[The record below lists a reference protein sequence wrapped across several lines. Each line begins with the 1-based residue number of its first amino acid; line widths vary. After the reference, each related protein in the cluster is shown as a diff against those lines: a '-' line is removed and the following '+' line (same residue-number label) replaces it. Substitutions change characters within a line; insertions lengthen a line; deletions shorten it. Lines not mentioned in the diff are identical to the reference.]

1 MTAFGAVARFV
12 LLRARAHRLLL
23 AAALLTVLLTT
34 AVLATLTA
42 YSGAIGDAALRH
54 SLQDPQNAADAALI
68 VKADVPADRR
78 AAADEAVRRGARRT
92 FDGLPVTVRTL
103 VRSGPYALP
112 RSLQPPAERSGN
124 PALTYVAA
132 LDPTQVRFMSGRAPR
147 TGSGAGIEAAL
158 PQTAARR
165 LGLKPGA
172 RLTLVDRLGGPKVH
186 VTLTGLYR
194 PARADAPYWRLDDLG
209 GRGVTTV
216 DFTTYGPLLAAP
228 GVLSGGKVSA
238 GPSGWLASADF
249 SALTTGRI
257 DELRK
262 AAGAGGAALRRQPAL
277 SGTTAAGT
285 SLPGVLDR
293 VERSLLVSR
302 STLLIVALQLALL
315 ACCAL
320 LLVARLLSAERAGE
334 VRLLRARGAS
344 RARVAALAALEALC
358 LAAPAVLCGP
368 LLSGPLTRLLAG
380 QGALARIGLRL
391 EVPAGGG
398 LGVWVVAGA
407 VGSGCALAVTLP
419 GAPRDVPGWAVD
431 RLRVRRGWSRSSPR
445 PLKAGGGP
453 EPNRAGPLKGRA
465 DRPRPEGARGG
476 IAMRLRRGARQAT
489 THPHSANDGSNRV
502 PSRTARAAGAP
513 VRAGADLG
521 LLAVAAVAYWQLSR
535 QNSGA
540 VNGDKAGTLGIDPLL
555 VAAPALALLA
565 GTVLTLRLLPL
576 VARLAERRAAGGR
589 GLTAALAGWQLSRRP
604 MRGAGPVLLLVLAV
618 ALGMLAIGQRAS
630 WNRSQ
635 DDQADFG
642 AGAPVRVLAAGEDGL
657 GRTETYAAIPH
668 VREVAPALRADLP
681 LSGDRTAALLALDT
695 AQAADT
701 VLMRRDLASQP
712 VRPLLASLGPKAPTA
727 GSKVPAGTARL
738 RLTAAL
744 HSSSRNGAGAAA
756 DVTVTL
762 VDRYGTPYQV
772 PAGELPGDGRAHA
785 LNVPVSKGSLTLTGV
800 QLVLP
805 QPVGEPEQHRLT
817 LGELTAT
824 EVGGNVR
831 KVPLP
836 ASWKA
841 SVRSDGQVSSPDE
854 RTNPTKPGMSSS
866 GPPTVEYGTGYV
878 PAEDTWVT
886 ASLTV
891 RVQVVQPRPPEITA
905 VATDR
910 FLTSAAARTGQRV
923 DVTVGGEN
931 VPVRIV
937 RAVREL
943 PTTGDADGGALLVDL
958 RSVNRLLETRYG
970 TSATP
975 TEWWLRTGPGK
986 SAEVAAALRALPE
999 LDPAQVVVRDET
1011 AARLRDD
1018 PFGAGAEAAFAAA
1031 AGVAAALAAVGFAVS
1046 AAGSLRERGAELAV
1060 LRALGAPRRRLAR
1073 MIAVEQGVL
1082 VALALVVGT
1091 ALGTVLA
1098 RAVIPLIVLTAQATR
1113 PVPRVLVELPVP
1125 HVAVLLAAVAVTPLL
1140 VTAALAVRR
1149 GDPVM
1154 SLREQGGE

>member
-12 LLRARAHRLLL
+12 LLRARAHRPLL

-54 SLQDPQNAADAALI
+54 SLRDPQNAADAALI
-68 VKADVPADRR
+68 VKAEVPADRR
-78 AAADEAVRRGARRT
+78 AAAEDAVRQGARRM

-124 PALTYVAA
+124 PDLTYVAA
-132 LDPTQVRFMSGRAPR
+132 LDPTQVRLVSGRTPR
-147 TGSGAGIEAAL
+147 TDSGAGIEAAL

-165 LGLKPGA
+165 LGVKPGD
-172 RLTLVDRLGGPKVH
+172 RLTLTDRLGGPKVH

-194 PARADAPYWRLDDLG
+194 PARADAPYWRLDDLR

-249 SALTTGRI
+249 STLTTGRLG
-257 DELRK
+257 ELRR
-262 AAGAGGAALRRQPAL
+262 AAGAGGAALRRQPVL
-277 SGTTAAGT
+277 SGATAAST
-285 SLPGVLDR
+285 SLPEVLDR

-344 RARVAALAALEALC
+344 RARVASLAALEALF

-368 LLSGPLTRLLAG
+368 LLVGPLTRLLAA
-380 QGALARIGLRL
+380 QGPLARIGLRL

-398 LGVWVVAGA
+398 LGVWGVAGA
-407 VGSGCALAVTLP
+407 VGLGCALAVTLP
-419 GAPRDVPGWAVD
+419 GAPRGRPGRAVD
-431 RLRVRRGWSRSSPR
+431 RVRVRRGLSRRSPR
-445 PLKAGGGP
+445 PLQAG
-453 EPNRAGPLKGRA
+453 L
-465 DRPRPEGARGG
+465 RPAGARS
-476 IAMRLRRGARQAT
+476 AT
-489 THPHSANDGSNRV
+489 NPPHPANGRSTRAL
-502 PSRTARAAGAP
+502 SRTAA
-513 VRAGADLG
+513 AGADLA
-521 LLAVAAVAYWQLSR
+521 LLAVAAVAYWQLNK

-540 VNGDKAGTLGIDPLL
+540 VDGDKSGTLGIDPLL

-576 VARLAERRAAGGR
+576 VARLAERWAAGGR

-618 ALGMLAIGQRAS
+618 ALGMLAVGQRAS

-635 DDQADFG
+635 GDQADFG

-668 VREVAPALRADLP
+668 VQEVAPAFRVDLP
-681 LSGDRTAALLALDT
+681 LSGDRTAALLALDI

-712 VRPLLASLGPKAPTA
+712 VRPLLASLGPKTPTA
-727 GSKVPAGTARL
+727 GAKVPPHTARL
-738 RLTAAL
+738 RLTATL
-744 HSSSRNGAGAAA
+744 HSSSRSGSGTAA

-762 VDRYGTPYQV
+762 VDRYGTPYRV
-772 PAGELPGDGRAHA
+772 PAGELPGDGRAHV
-785 LNVPVSKGSLTLTGV
+785 LNVPVSEGPLALTGV
-800 QLVLP
+800 ELVLS
-805 QPVGEPEQHRLT
+805 QPVGKPEQQRLE

-824 EVGGNVR
+824 RVDGTVR
-831 KVPLP
+831 TVPLP
-836 ASWKA
+836 HSWKA
-841 SVRSDGQVSSPDE
+841 SVRTDGQVSSPDE
-854 RTNPTKPGMSSS
+854 RTNPTKPHLSSS
-866 GPPTVEYGTGYV
+866 GPLTVEYGTGYV

-891 RVQVVQPRPPEITA
+891 RVQVVQPRPPEIAA

-910 FLTSAAARTGQRV
+910 FLTSAGARTGQRV

-943 PTTGDADGGALLVDL
+943 PTTGDAGGGALLVDL
-958 RSVNRLLETRYG
+958 RSVNRLLQARYG
-970 TSATP
+970 TSVTP
-975 TEWWLRTGPGK
+975 TEWWLRTGPGE
-986 SAEVAAALRALPE
+986 SAEVAKALRALPE

-1091 ALGTVLA
+1091 ALGTVLS
-1098 RAVIPLIVLTAQATR
+1098 RAVIPLILLTAQATR

-1125 HVAVLLAAVAVTPLL
+1125 HVAVLLAAMAATPLL
-1140 VTAALAVRR
+1140 ATAAQAMRR
-1149 GDPVM
+1149 GHPAA
-1154 SLREQGGE
+1154 SLREQRGE

>member
-12 LLRARAHRLLL
+12 LLRARAHRPLL

-54 SLQDPQNAADAALI
+54 SLRDPQNAGDAALI

-78 AAADEAVRRGARRT
+78 AAVEDAVRQGARRM

-124 PALTYVAA
+124 PGLTYVAA
-132 LDPTQVRFMSGRAPR
+132 LDPTQVRFVSGRAPR
-147 TGSGAGIEAAL
+147 TDSGAGIEAAL
-158 PQTAARR
+158 PQTAAQR

-172 RLTLVDRLGGPKVH
+172 RLTLADRLGGPKAH

-194 PARADAPYWRLDDLG
+194 PARADAPYWRLDDLR

-249 SALTTGRI
+249 STLTTGRI
-257 DELRK
+257 GELRK
-262 AAGAGGAALRRQPAL
+262 AAGAGGVALRRQPVL
-277 SGTTAAGT
+277 SGATAAST
-285 SLPGVLDR
+285 SLPEVLDR

-302 STLLIVALQLALL
+302 STLLIVALQLVLL

-344 RARVAALAALEALC
+344 RARIASPAALEALF

-368 LLSGPLTRLLAG
+368 LLAGPLTRLLAA
-380 QGALARIGLRL
+380 QGPLARIGLRL

-398 LGVWVVAGA
+398 LAVWVVAGA
-407 VGSGCALAVTLP
+407 AGLGCALAVTLT
-419 GAPRDVPGWAVD
+419 GAPRGSVD
-431 RLRVRRGWSRSSPR
+431 RVRVRRGLSRS
-445 PLKAGGGP
+445 GQ
-453 EPNRAGPLKGRA
+453 
-465 DRPRPEGARGG
+465 RPEGARGT
-476 IAMRLRRGARQAT
+476 ARSAPNL
-489 THPHSANDGSNRV
+489 PHSANHRGTRALN
-502 PSRTARAAGAP
+502 RTAS
-513 VRAGADLG
+513 AGADLA
-521 LLAVAAVAYWQLSR
+521 LLAVAAVAYWQLDK

-540 VNGDKAGTLGIDPLL
+540 VNGDKSGTLGIDPLL
-555 VAAPALALLA
+555 VAAPPLALLA

-618 ALGMLAIGQRAS
+618 TLGMLAVGQRAS

-635 DDQADFG
+635 GDQADFG

-668 VREVAPALRADLP
+668 VQEVAPAFRADLP

-712 VRPLLASLGPKAPTA
+712 VRPLLASLGPRTPTTGA
-727 GSKVPAGTARL
+727 KVPPHTARL
-738 RLTAAL
+738 RLTATL
-744 HSSSRNGAGAAA
+744 HSSSRNGSGPAA

-772 PAGELPGDGRAHA
+772 PAGELPRDGRAHA
-785 LNVPVSKGSLTLTGV
+785 LDVPVSGGPLALTDV
-800 QLVLP
+800 QLVLS
-805 QPVGEPEQHRLT
+805 QPVGEAEQQRLT
-817 LGELTAT
+817 LGQLTAT
-824 EVGGNVR
+824 AMDGTVR
-831 KVPLP
+831 QVPLP

-841 SVRSDGQVSSPDE
+841 SVRTDGDASSPDGK
-854 RTNPTKPGMSSS
+854 TNPTKPAMSSS
-866 GPPTVEYGTGYV
+866 GPLTVEYGTGYV

-910 FLTSAAARTGQRV
+910 FLTSAGARTGQRV
-923 DVTVGGEN
+923 DVPVGGEN

-943 PTTGDADGGALLVDL
+943 PTTGDAGGGALLVDL
-958 RSVNRLLETRYG
+958 RSVNRLLEARYG
-970 TSATP
+970 TSVTP
-975 TEWWLRTGPGK
+975 TEWWLRTAPGE
-986 SAEVAAALRALPE
+986 SAEVARALRALPE

-1082 VALALVVGT
+1082 VALALVAGT
-1091 ALGTVLA
+1091 ALGTVLT
-1098 RAVIPLIVLTAQATR
+1098 RAVVPLIVLTEQATR

-1125 HVAVLLAAVAVTPLL
+1125 QIAVLLAAVSVTPLL

-1149 GDPVM
+1149 GDPVV